1 MLNAINF
8 KLQFS
13 PLVLAIFSL
22 SLTFNA
28 CQMSDK
34 TNKTTTVNSNTPPI
48 AEKKDSAIVTH
59 GHTRIDP
66 YFWMRLTDDQKNAE
80 KPDAQT
86 QKVLDYLHAEN
97 AYTNFKLKHT
107 EPLQEKLYKEI
118 VGRIKEDDASVPYFE
133 NGYWYYDKYEKGKEY
148 PIYCRK
154 KGSLEAPEEIMLNVN
169 ELADG
174 KSYYAAAGLAV
185 SPDNKIL
192 AFGEDVVSRRIYT
205 IRFKNLETGE
215 FLPDRIE
222 NAEAGGAWAN
232 DNKTFF
238 YTAKNEVSLL
248 SEKIFRHKLGTP
260 SANDFIVYF
269 ERDPSFYIGVYR
281 SKSGKYVI
289 IYNSSTIS
297 SDYHIL
303 NADKPEG
310 NFEQFASREP
320 NLEYSIADF
329 ENKFYVVTNWE
340 AQNFRLMETSA
351 KATSKENWKE
361 VIPHRK
367 DVLLENIEVFKDYL
381 VITERSNAS
390 TKINIIEQK
399 TKKQHS
405 IDFGEEAYVA
415 YLDMNPE
422 FDTEKLRFGYSSLA
436 TPNSIFD
443 YNMKTREKELKKQT
457 EVVGGHNPENYI
469 TKRLFATARDGQKI
483 PISIVYKKGFELNGK
498 NPLLLYAYGSYGSS
512 MDPWFSVSRLSLL
525 DRGFAWV
532 IAHIRGGEEM
542 GRAWY
547 EDGKMFKKINT
558 FNDYIDCAKF
568 LIAEKY
574 TSAEHLYAMGG
585 SAGGL
590 LMGAVANMAPELFK
604 GMIAA
609 VPFVDVVSTM
619 LDETIPLTTNEF
631 DEWGNPKNKDSY
643 DYMLSYSPYDQVKK
657 QYYPNL
663 LVTTGLFDSQ
673 VQYWEP
679 AKWVAKLRDYKT
691 DNNLLLLHT
700 NMEAGHGGAS
710 GRFKRFK
717 ETALEYAF
725 MLDLEGIKN

>member
-1 MLNAINF
+1 MLKATNL
-8 KLQFS
+8 KKHS
-13 PLVLAIFSL
+13 PLFVLALFGL

-28 CQMSDK
+28 CNQMSDK
-34 TNKTTTVNSNTPPI
+34 TDKTTVNINTPPI

-66 YFWMRLTDDQKNAE
+66 YFWMRLTDEQKNAAN
-80 KPDAQT
+80 PDAQT
-86 QKVLDYLHAEN
+86 QKVLDYLNAEN

-107 EPLQEKLYKEI
+107 EALQEKLYNEM
-118 VGRIKEDDASVPYFE
+118 VGRIKEDDASAPYFE
-133 NGYWYYDKYEKGKEY
+133 NGYWYYIKYEKGKEY
-148 PIYCRK
+148 PIHCRK
-154 KGSLEAPEEIMLNVN
+154 KGTLDAAEQIMLNVN
-169 ELADG
+169 ELAEG
-174 KSYYAAAGLAV
+174 QSYYAASGLAV

-192 AFGEDVVSRRIYT
+192 AFSEDVVSRRIYT
-205 IRFKNLETGE
+205 VRFKNLETGE

-222 NAEAGGAWAN
+222 NTDGGGAWAN

-238 YTAKNEVSLL
+238 YTTKNEVSLL

-260 SANDFIVYF
+260 TGDDFIVYF

-281 SKSGKYVI
+281 AKSGKYII

-303 NADKPEG
+303 DADKPEG
-310 NFEQFASREP
+310 TFEQFAAREP
-320 NLEYSIADF
+320 NHEYSIAHF
-329 ENKFYVVTNWE
+329 EDKFYVVTNWN

-351 KATSKENWKE
+351 KSTSKENWKE
-361 VIPHRK
+361 VIAHRS
-367 DVLLENIEVFKDYL
+367 DVLLENIEVFKDFL
-381 VITERSNAS
+381 VVSERSNAS
-390 TKINIIEQK
+390 TKINIIDQK
-399 TKKQHS
+399 TKKQHT

-415 YLDMNPE
+415 YVDVNPE
-422 FDTEKLRFGYSSLA
+422 FNTDKLRFGYSSLT
-436 TPNSIFD
+436 TPNSIYD

-457 EVVGGHNPENYI
+457 EVVGGHKPEDYV

-483 PISIVYKKGFELNGK
+483 PISIVYKKGFELNGN
-498 NPLLLYAYGSYGSS
+498 NPVLLYAYGSYGAS
-512 MDPWFSVSRLSLL
+512 MDPWFTSSRLSLL

-542 GRAWY
+542 GRQWY
-547 EDGKMFKKINT
+547 DDGKMFKKMNT

-590 LMGAVANMAPELFK
+590 LMGAVANMAPDLFK

-643 DYMLSYSPYDQVKK
+643 DYMLAYSPYDQVKK

-691 DNNLLLLHT
+691 DDNVLLLHT

-725 MLDLEGIKN
+725 ILDLEGIKQ